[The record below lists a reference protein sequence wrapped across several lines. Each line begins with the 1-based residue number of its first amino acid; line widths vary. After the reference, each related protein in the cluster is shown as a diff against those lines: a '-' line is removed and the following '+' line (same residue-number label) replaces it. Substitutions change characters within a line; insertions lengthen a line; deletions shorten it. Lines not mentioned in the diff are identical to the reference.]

1 MGVLFLSLGAWTGL
15 ELPGLAYGSAESAFG
30 RNSQAQDLLGC
41 SSFRLHRFC
50 SIHIAIL
57 GPMICIAFETFTSAD
72 CEHICD
78 VDPMT

>member
-1 MGVLFLSLGAWTGL
+1 MGVLFLSLVALTGL

-30 RNSQAQDLLGC
+30 RDSQPQDLLGC
-41 SSFRLHRFC
+41 SSFRQHTFC

-57 GPMICIAFETFTSAD
+57 GLMICIAFETCTSAD
-72 CEHICD
+72 CEHICN